1 MTELS
6 KPSALSTTVKAETVV
21 VCPSSQMPAAAV
33 VDHDNQI
40 VSCSRRPLAASCS
53 EDCSPQLRY
62 TTDDL
67 ERFLRKAKEKK
78 CIACDKPIGTEDWY
92 ASRLRE
98 NSTAIPRTNATV
110 LRSEAPVLDRCYGCW
125 AAVQR

>member
-21 VCPSSQMPAAAV
+21 VCPSSQMRAAAV

-98 NSTAIPRTNATV
+98 DNTKTAQTSATV
-110 LRSEAPVLDRCYGCW
+110 LKSETPALDRCYTCW
-125 AAVQR
+125 KAVQR